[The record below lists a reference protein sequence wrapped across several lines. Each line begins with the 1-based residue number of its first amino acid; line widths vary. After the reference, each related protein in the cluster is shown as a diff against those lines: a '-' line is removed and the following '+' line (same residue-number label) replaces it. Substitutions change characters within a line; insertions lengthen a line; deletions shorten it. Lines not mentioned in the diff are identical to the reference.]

1 MTDTVPGRGQTR
13 PPLGLPGCCYAIAG
27 FAISWKSG
35 ARFARCNIEQ
45 GGYHAAATYRLE
57 ASVRKFLPIV
67 LALLFPLAACEN
79 IYVPDDADG
88 SYRVAR
94 VTLSSTGQT
103 RSATPSVV
111 LYEGSM
117 TRGATRY
124 DVIYE
129 LVDARIDLTE
139 RNGRYTFTG
148 VYRLTERNGRFPTEV
163 ETGTEYGTYDI
174 YGDEISFQE
183 DRNSDFFLD
192 ASGKISGRTIEVGV
206 YDPIFE
212 EKDFYQFRR

>member
-1 MTDTVPGRGQTR
+1 MVTGAVRALQVGRG
-13 PPLGLPGCCYAIAG
+13 
-27 FAISWKSG
+27 
-35 ARFARCNIEQ
+35 
-45 GGYHAAATYRLE
+45 GYRAVATYRLE
-57 ASVRKFLPIV
+57 AFVRKFLPLV
-67 LALLFPLAACEN
+67 LALLVPLAACEN
-79 IYVPDDADG
+79 IYDPENADG
-88 SYRVAR
+88 SYRIAR

-103 RSATPSVV
+103 RSASPSVV

-117 TRGATRY
+117 TRGAARY

-148 VYRLTERNGRFPTEV
+148 VYRLTERNGRFPTEL
-163 ETGTEYGTYDI
+163 ETSTEYGIYDI

-192 ASGKISGRTIEVGV
+192 ASGTISGRTIEVGV

-212 EKDFYQFRR
+212 ERDFYQFRR